1 MRVKEMSARLKHR
14 TIHIFSITICLALLA
29 ALGVRLH
36 DSAIADT
43 QEKHQHVQGGGEW
56 DPYSTEREG
65 VPSITAAEEASR
77 IRSVLH
83 DRVHNRWY
91 NVQIVSQSDKLALN
105 GEVDSEDTRRELLK
119 AAQSVSQRQVQDE
132 LKLRAPIADREI
144 KDSIARTL
152 EQEYPK
158 LAKELQVEVKDG
170 RAALHGNVSSHRQI
184 DAVLASV
191 LMQEGVKDIES
202 DVTVRGRPYPRNV
215 TRR

>member
-1 MRVKEMSARLKHR
+1 MSARLKYR
-14 TIHIFSITICLALLA
+14 TIHIFSITTCLALLA
-29 ALGVRLH
+29 VLGPRLH

-43 QEKHQHVQGGGEW
+43 QEKPQHVQGGGEW
-56 DPYSTEREG
+56 DPYSAKSEG
-65 VPSITAAEEASR
+65 APSIQAAEEASR

-91 NVQIVSQSDKLALN
+91 NVQILSQSDKLALN

-119 AAQSVSQRQVQDE
+119 VAQSVSQRQVQDE
-132 LKLRAPIADREI
+132 LKLRPPIPDQEI

-152 EQEYPK
+152 DQEYPK
-158 LAKELQVEVKDG
+158 LSKELQVEVKDG
-170 RAALHGNVSSHRQI
+170 RAALHGDVSSHRQI

-202 DVTVRGRPYPRNV
+202 EVTVRGRPYPRNV
-215 TRR
+215 SRR